1 MFLFSCF
8 TFFRWPA
15 SCERFSAVLNG
26 IAVLLHKF
34 HYYCL
39 CCWCASARAR
49 MCEWVSI
56 RGIRVS
62 RKVSERSFTGVWLAE
77 CVSVGDWIVF
87 VKFPIHSKSTLFV
100 RFDFFFFAIRFH
112 FFHCM
117 RFTCVLVLLPPL
129 LFNDD
134 ELMNFQMKLYTNIE
148 KKNMHRL

>member
-100 RFDFFFFAIRFH
+100 RFDFFFSLFAFIFFIAWGSRVCWCCCRRCYSMMMNWWISKWNYIR
-112 FFHCM
+112 
-117 RFTCVLVLLPPL
+117 
-129 LFNDD
+129 
-134 ELMNFQMKLYTNIE
+134 I
-148 KKNMHRL
+148 